1 MPIGA
6 VESVPA
12 PNIYRALLTSPRRLL
27 AVSISETTVGQA
39 VPSMLW
45 AGQEVSVSVISI
57 GIDRRPLEEADPQW
71 ITQEIQGRRKDG
83 QDVCVV
89 VRIEAEGLNVTL
101 STPACAK
108 GGGGGRAP
116 TQRERAI
123 FDLWREQGLDEP
135 TFTPGAVIAFLRRLR
150 NLM

>member
-1 MPIGA
+1 MSVICIGA
-6 VESVPA
+6 
-12 PNIYRALLTSPRRLL
+12 
-27 AVSISETTVGQA
+27 
-39 VPSMLW
+39 
-45 AGQEVSVSVISI
+45 
-57 GIDRRPLEEADPQW
+57 DRCPLDEADPQW
-71 ITQEIQGRRKDG
+71 ITQEIQGRRNDG

-89 VRIEAEGLNVTL
+89 VRVEVEGLNVTL

-116 TQRERAI
+116 TQRERVI

-135 TFTPGAVIAFLRRLR
+135 NFTPGAVIAFLKRLR